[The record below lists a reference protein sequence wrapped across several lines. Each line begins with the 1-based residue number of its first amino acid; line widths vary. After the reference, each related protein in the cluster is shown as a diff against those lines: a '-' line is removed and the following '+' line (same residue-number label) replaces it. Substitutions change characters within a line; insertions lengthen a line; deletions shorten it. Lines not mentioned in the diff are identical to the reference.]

1 MHEQQ
6 ARLNFIRVIDTIDV
20 DTDSLLHQG
29 YLVRIIRFRE
39 GNFAGSFL
47 CQFVMKVN
55 ERYKH
60 ADCLE
65 AGYCP
70 PSAIEGKGGCN

>member
-1 MHEQQ
+1 MRSSQIQNVAQVMHEQH
-6 ARLNFIRVIDTIDV
+6 ARLDFVGMIDTIDV

-29 YLVRIIRFRE
+29 YLVWIIRFRE

-55 ERYKH
+55 EG
-60 ADCLE
+60 A
-65 AGYCP
+65 
-70 PSAIEGKGGCN
+70 